1 MEEVAVTALRQ
12 GDVVVVRHGETLP
25 VDGEVVD
32 GAAALDESMLTGE
45 SLPVAKR
52 VGDSVY
58 AATRNQ
64 DGMLKVRATG
74 VGGDTQLAEIVR
86 LVSAAQGSKAPIQQ
100 LADVISGVFVP
111 VVVGISLLTLIIT
124 GLWLQDWSAALI
136 HAVAV
141 LVIACPCALG
151 LATPTAVMV
160 GWATARGAAFCS
172 ATPPRWNWPARWA
185 CCWWTRPAR

>member
-1 MEEVAVTALRQ
+1 MIRLAPKTARVEREDGRVEEVAVTALRQ

-141 LVIACPCALG
+141 LVIACPCAL
-151 LATPTAVMV
+151 A
-160 GWATARGAAFCS
+160 W
-172 ATPPRWNWPARWA
+172 PRR
-185 CCWWTRPAR
+185 RR